1 MKKRDKVKSS
11 LIIQFTWIIFV
22 SFLISMLIALFCTA
36 IMRWAG
42 IDFRAFNTILI
53 MLLGFAVSL
62 ILGTFFAVL
71 FFKRSVD
78 LADNLKVAL
87 RKISIFIGIYLIT
100 VSNFNIDR
108 LKKQQKL
115 FLIITFIAI
124 FGSFLTWLVTFYSY
138 FIYSNYIKYILII
151 KEKHNKE
158 SVINITDCSIEDKAE
173 YLAKEISKLEKQ
185 KNKGEISEEKFL
197 KLKSDLINKFL

>member
-1 MKKRDKVKSS
+1 MKNPKKT
-11 LIIQFTWIIFV
+11 L
-22 SFLISMLIALFCTA
+22 LISGIVCLV
-36 IMRWAG
+36 AG
-42 IDFRAFNTILI
+42 ILATVNIYFDIVKNFSILI
-53 MLLGFAVSL
+53 V
-62 ILGTFFAVL
+62 IY
-71 FFKRSVD
+71 D
-78 LADNLKVAL
+78 AL
-87 RKISIFIGIYLIT
+87 SIAISIFIGIYLIT

-108 LKKQQKL
+108 LKKQKKL

-158 SVINITDCSIEDKAE
+158 SVINITDCSIEDKTE

-185 KNKGEISEEKFL
+185 KNKGKISEEEFL